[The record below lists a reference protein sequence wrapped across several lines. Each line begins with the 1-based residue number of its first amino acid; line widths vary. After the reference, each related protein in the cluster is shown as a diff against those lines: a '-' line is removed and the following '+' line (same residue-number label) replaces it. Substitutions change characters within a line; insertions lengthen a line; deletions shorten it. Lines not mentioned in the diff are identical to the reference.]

1 MQGKEAS
8 VCSFEAFLTICTRGK
23 IGELG
28 NWGKIGEFYSTKAP
42 FKVNEAD
49 KVLELATPPQA
60 RIDNHENIRFVRQ
73 SAI

>member
-1 MQGKEAS
+1 MSKGDSMQGKETS
-8 VCSFEAFLTICTRGK
+8 VCSFEAFLTICTR
-23 IGELG
+23 
-28 NWGKIGEFYSTKAP
+28 GKIGEFYSTKAP